1 MTILEVLQAWQNARA
16 TLECTPRS
24 LEGLAALVNLDERM
38 TARLEALGLPRGG
51 SYTIPPA
58 IALAQSATRSV
69 LPILAQWRE
78 ERARLDAAEM
88 ALPSSAE
95 RFPVAKTK
103 HALDVR
109 VLEKLEAL
117 GCPAWGLQIDVAVAI
132 IEAVCAER
140 DVPN

>member
-1 MTILEVLQAWQNARA
+1 MTILQTLEAWRDERA
-16 TLECTPRS
+16 TLERAPRS

-38 TARLEALGLPRGG
+38 VAQLESLGLPHGG
-51 SYTIPPA
+51 YTIPPA
-58 IALAQSATRSV
+58 LALARSADRAV
-69 LPILAQWRE
+69 LPIFAQWRE
-78 ERARLDAAEM
+78 ERAKLDAAEM

-95 RFPVAKTK
+95 RYPHAKTK

-117 GCPAWGLQIDVAVAI
+117 GCPAWGLQIDAAIAI

-140 DVPN
+140 DSPN